1 VDPISIC
8 LLAAGLVKNIQAG
21 CELYKQAK
29 ESFVEI
35 KQTADEVIAIGKE
48 VQGFLGPIA
57 AFFGK
62 LFQDQSN
69 TGSVPQGKPATAKPL
84 AKKKAA
90 YVAVD
95 ETQVKVDIVKNLTEF
110 FRLQEQLAAHIR
122 EEEEKSLTVYDPNQN
137 LMEAALKRVM
147 AQQEMDRLV
156 VTIRET
162 MVYQSPPEMGALYS
176 EVFKMREV
184 ISEEQEKAR
193 LKEEAKKRQDAWLHR
208 QEERNLQAKL
218 AALAATS
225 LFLLYLWLWL
235 LLVSRWGKA

>member
-1 VDPISIC
+1 
-8 LLAAGLVKNIQAG
+8 LVKNIQAG

-35 KQTADEVIAIGKE
+35 KATADEVIAIGKE
-48 VQGFLGPIA
+48 IHGFWGQLL
-57 AFFGK
+57 AFFG
-62 LFQDQSN
+62 S
-69 TGSVPQGKPATAKPL
+69 KPKPKAAKPV
-84 AKKKAA
+84 AKNKKSA

-95 ETQVKVDIVKNLTEF
+95 ETQVKIDIVKNLTEF

-122 EEEEKSLTVYDPNQN
+122 EEEEKSLTVYDPKQN
-137 LMEAALKRVM
+137 HMEAALNRVM

-176 EVFKMREV
+176 EVFKMRDV

-193 LKEEAKKRQDAWLHR
+193 LKQEAKKRQDAWQHR
-208 QEERNLQAKL
+208 EEQRNLQVKL
-218 AALAATS
+218 AALVVTFT
-225 LFLLYLWLWL
+225 FLLYLWLWL
-235 LLVSRWGKA
+235 WFVSQWGKK

>member
-1 VDPISIC
+1 MDPISIC
-8 LLAAGLVKNIQAG
+8 LLAAGLVKQIQAG

-35 KQTADEVIAIGKE
+35 KATADEVIAIGKE
-48 VQGFLGPIA
+48 VRGFWSQLL
-57 AFFGK
+57 AFFGSK
-62 LFQDQSN
+62 PKAQAA
-69 TGSVPQGKPATAKPL
+69 KPAVKS
-84 AKKKAA
+84 KKSA

-122 EEEEKSLTVYDPNQN
+122 EEEEKSLTVYDPDQN

-176 EVFKMREV
+176 EVFKMKDV

-193 LKEEAKKRQDAWLHR
+193 LKQEATKRQEAWR
-208 QEERNLQAKL
+208 QHQRKGRLQVRIVVLL
-218 AALAATS
+218 AAL
-225 LFLLYLWLWL
+225 FLVGYLHLWLQIL
-235 LLVSRWGKA
+235 RIKSTTTPPF

>member
-8 LLAAGLVKNIQAG
+8 LLAAGLVKQIQAG

-35 KQTADEVIAIGKE
+35 KRTADEVVAIGKE
-48 VQGFLGPIA
+48 VHGFWGQLL
-57 AFFGK
+57 AFFGSK
-62 LFQDQSN
+62 PK
-69 TGSVPQGKPATAKPL
+69 PQAAKPAGKS
-84 AKKKAA
+84 KKSD

-122 EEEEKSLTVYDPNQN
+122 EEEQKSKNVYDPDQN

-147 AQQEMDRLV
+147 AQQEMDNLV
-156 VTIRET
+156 VQIREC

-176 EVFKMREV
+176 EVFSMKDKIE
-184 ISEEQEKAR
+184 EEQTQAR
-193 LKEEAKKRQDAWLHR
+193 LKEEAKKRQELWLR
-208 QEERNLQAKL
+208 KEEERNFQLKL
-218 AALAATS
+218 AYLAATTI
-225 LFLLYLWLWL
+225 FLLYLWLWL
-235 LLVSRWGKA
+235 LFVSQLRKT